1 MALAA
6 WRSKNSATTEAAVQ
20 SQYFVLAGAVDGGRT
35 PKGYVPIML
44 VGDGEEGCA
53 EERVLVHV
61 AMLREPCM
69 EGLLEMA
76 AQQFGYGQK
85 GVLRIPCDARQFH
98 QMMVSVH
105 GKSRS

>member
-6 WRSKNSATTEAAVQ
+6 WRSKNSTAEAAVQ
-20 SQYFVLAGAVDGGRT
+20 SRYFVLAGAVDGGRT
-35 PKGYVPIML
+35 PKG
-44 VGDGEEGCA
+44 
-53 EERVLVHV
+53 
-61 AMLREPCM
+61 EPCM

-76 AQQFGYGQK
+76 AQQFGYGQQ

-98 QMMVSVH
+98 QMMVTVH

>member
-6 WRSKNSATTEAAVQ
+6 WRSKNSTAEAAVQ
-20 SQYFVLAGAVDGGRT
+20 SRYFVLAGASDGGRT
-35 PKGYVPIML
+35 PKGYVPIVL
-44 VGDGEEGCA
+44 VGDGDEGCA

-61 AMLREPCM
+61 AMLKEPCM

-76 AQQFGYGQK
+76 AQQFGYGQQ

>member
-6 WRSKNSATTEAAVQ
+6 WRSKNSTTTEAAVQ
-20 SQYFVLAGAVDGGRT
+20 SRYFVLAGAVEGRRT
-35 PKGYVPIML
+35 PKGYVPIVL
-44 VGDGEEGCA
+44 VGDEGCA

-61 AMLREPCM
+61 AMLKEPCM

-76 AQQFGYGQK
+76 AQQFGYGQQ